1 MFKKYADKM
10 NSGDFTINS
19 NAFGF
24 LKSNELIG
32 DALSNAV
39 ANFFCILQAKQ

>member
-19 NAFGF
+19 KTFGF
-24 LKSNELIG
+24 LKSNEFNG
-32 DALSNAV
+32 DALSNAG
-39 ANFFCILQAKQ
+39 ASFFFNLQAKQ